1 MFHAAHA
8 LRPAAARAP
17 IPAPAAPHPL
27 DRPARTE
34 PDLDLGDLQ
43 IVQAESAQ
51 DPAQP
56 FARALHAA
64 GLMCGRPVPVTAAG
78 GAVSPSPTAAR

>member
-1 MFHAAHA
+1 MFHASHA
-8 LRPAAARAP
+8 LRPAAPRAA
-17 IPAPAAPHPL
+17 IPASAAPHPL
-27 DRPARTE
+27 DRPARAE

-43 IVQAESAQ
+43 IVQPESAQ

-56 FARALHAA
+56 LARTVHAA
-64 GLMCGRPVPVTAAG
+64 RFTCGRPVPVTAGG